1 MPFDLTPLE
10 RGGLYTRPELAALW
24 GYAGYQAF
32 ARRVFTPQGARTIV
46 LFVTRQKQ
54 AGLTAYKDALVGD
67 HLTWE
72 GESSHAN
79 DLRIARAA
87 ETGEAIHLFYRD
99 VHHTPFRYHGQVLL
113 RQYSERRDGPSRFAF
128 QLLHDLSAFD
138 DLEVHAAEL
147 APLASTEREQV
158 TKARVGQGQ
167 FREHLLQLWKG
178 CAVTGVDRA
187 DLVRASHI
195 KPWRMSSNE
204 ERLDPHNGLLL
215 LPQYDHLF
223 DAGYISFDDD
233 GHLLES
239 PVIAEI
245 SPAVL
250 GVVRGARLRR
260 ITDAHREFLEFHRVR
275 LFLRSA

>member
-10 RGGLYTRPELAALW
+10 RGCLYTRPELAVLW

-32 ARRVFTPQGARTIV
+32 ARGVFTPQGAHKII
-46 LFVTRQKQ
+46 LFVTREKQ
-54 AGLTAYKDALVGD
+54 ASLTAYVDALVGD

-72 GESSHAN
+72 GEAGHQS
-79 DLRIARAA
+79 DYRIARAA
-87 ETGEAIHLFYRD
+87 ESGESIHLFYRD

-113 RQYSERRDGPSRFAF
+113 TRFSEQRNAPSRFEF
-128 QLLHDLSAFD
+128 QLLHDLSPFD
-138 DLEVHAAEL
+138 DLREHSPEL
-147 APLASTEREQV
+147 TTLAITEREQV

-167 FREHLLQLWKG
+167 FRENLLSMWRG
-178 CAVTGVDRA
+178 CAVTGVDRP

-195 KPWRMSSNE
+195 KPWRLSSNQ

-233 GHLLES
+233 GRLLES
-239 PVIAEI
+239 PVIEII

-250 GVVRGARLRR
+250 GVERGARLRR
-260 ITDAHREFLEFHRVR
+260 ITDGHREFLEFHRR
-275 LFLRSA
+275 RMFLRSA